1 MVALEV
7 LGDLVEVALEVL
19 EGLVALVVG
28 MEDPVEV
35 VDMEDSVEVV
45 EAAMGVV
52 RRGGGEV
59 QGRGTAGAMEGRE
72 EVGGG
77 WRTDRVEATGCQV
90 EALVEGEAS
99 EEAVEVDHMEEDQVE
114 ALGEEMEALE
124 EEMEASEEAME
135 ALEEATEALEDLEV
149 AVGAPRCPGSGARR
163 CRSRNAGVFLAS
175 SAGVCPGSSA
185 GMCQSRS
192 ADQCPSSSA
201 GVCLASSAGVCL
213 GSSAGVCQ
221 SNSAAN
227 SANPLDGARSA
238 TELTGT
244 IQPSNLI

>member
-1 MVALEV
+1 MVEEAVEVVAQEV

-28 MEDPVEV
+28 MGAPVEV
-35 VDMEDSVEVV
+35 VDMEDPVEVV
-45 EAAMGVV
+45 EAMGAV

-59 QGRGTAGAMEGRE
+59 QGRGTAGVMEGRE

-90 EALVEGEAS
+90 EGEGS

-114 ALGEEMEALE
+114 ALGEEMEVLGE
-124 EEMEASEEAME
+124 EME

-149 AVGAPRCPGSGARR
+149 AVGAPRCPGSSARR

-175 SAGVCPGSSA
+175 RSVPRQQCRNVPKQECRSVPQQQCRSVPRQQCRSVPRQQCRSVPKQQCSTQCKPIRWCKVC
-185 GMCQSRS
+185 
-192 ADQCPSSSA
+192 
-201 GVCLASSAGVCL
+201 
-213 GSSAGVCQ
+213 
-221 SNSAAN
+221 N
-227 SANPLDGARSA
+227 
-238 TELTGT
+238 
-244 IQPSNLI
+244 